1 MQVVQR
7 LTAYELERLVTMPFM
22 TALHGEVRELLK
34 GLVPSGA
41 AVLDV
46 GGRKSWYTV
55 GLPFDVTV
63 SDIPRESEIQRALH
77 LGVSEQIGANLA
89 GHRSNIR
96 ELVMDDMSDT
106 GLGSETFDALV
117 SVEVIEHV
125 DDDHAFVANMRKV
138 LRPGG
143 VAILTTPNGD
153 RDPTPRGD
161 HRRHYRRHELE
172 QLLAEQFDSV
182 VVSYSI
188 AATPARTRGLASWSV
203 RHPLRTLSS
212 ATANVVNRRQSAR
225 PAIRFESSAAGHL
238 IAVATRA

>member
-1 MQVVQR
+1 MVQR
-7 LTAYELERLVTMPFM
+7 LTGYELGRLVTMPFM
-22 TALHGEVRELLK
+22 TALHGEVRELLRS
-34 GLVPSGA
+34 LVPPDAS
-41 AVLDV
+41 VLDV

-63 SDIPRESEIQRALH
+63 SDIPRKSEIQRALH
-77 LGVSEQIGANLA
+77 LGMSEQIGANLA
-89 GHRSNIR
+89 DHRSNIR
-96 ELVMDDMSDT
+96 EIVMDDMSDT
-106 GLGSETFDALV
+106 GLGSGTFDAVV

-125 DDDHAFVANMRKV
+125 DDDRAFVGNIRKV

-161 HRRHYRRHELE
+161 HRRHYRRRELD
-172 QLLAEQFDSV
+172 QLLAEHFDHV

-188 AATPARTRGLASWSV
+188 AATPARTRGLASWSP

-225 PAIRFESSAAGHL
+225 PSTRFEPMAAGHL
-238 IAVATRA
+238 IAVATRS